1 MKIKYFLIIA
11 LCLFF
16 GGIASV
22 QATVS
27 SSSTNSGYEP
37 VIYDSSID
45 FEAVLNSQ
53 GKVEAKW
60 SKYNKSDDFTFYKLV
75 RSSSVSNPVYPDNG
89 YIFYSSDINNLSYL
103 DPNVSLG
110 TNYYRICQIAQTK
123 RYCSQKVVAI
133 TKTSSTNSQGAPS
146 EIKLNG
152 SVSDNAINL
161 SWAISNDDLSLKS
174 FKILWS
180 KNQNPT
186 YPLREFDNYHYL
198 TSGAMNHKISN
209 LANGKYFVRVCLYN
223 NGCTAYSNELSFEI
237 SSSNSIGC
245 DDIYSPVCGSD
256 KKTYSNSCYAKKN
269 GIVDYTIGECE
280 KIQPTTS
287 SELKVGSIT
296 IDKPLSEMNRDELI
310 RVLIQILLALINK

>member
-103 DPNVSLG
+103 DANVSLG

>member
-1 MKIKYFLIIA
+1 MKKKYFLIIVFG
-11 LCLFF
+11 LLFS
-16 GGIASV
+16 GILSV

-27 SSSTNSGYEP
+27 SSSDSGYEP
-37 VIYDSSID
+37 VIYDNTIE
-45 FEAVLNSQ
+45 FEAFLNSQ

-60 SKYNKSDDFTFYKLV
+60 SKYNKNDDFTFYKLV
-75 RSSSVSNPVYPDNG
+75 RSSFVSNPVYPDNG

-103 DPNVSLG
+103 DSNVSMG

-123 RYCSQKVVAI
+123 RYCSQKVVVI
-133 TKTSSTNSQGAPS
+133 TKTSSTNSQGALS

-237 SSSNSIGC
+237 NSSNSIVC

-256 KKTYSNSCYAKKN
+256 KKTYSNYCYAKKN

-287 SELKVGSIT
+287 SELKAGSIT

>member
-1 MKIKYFLIIA
+1 MKKKYFLIIVFG
-11 LCLFF
+11 LLFS
-16 GGIASV
+16 GILSV

-27 SSSTNSGYEP
+27 SSSDSGYEP
-37 VIYDSSID
+37 VIYDNTIE
-45 FEAVLNSQ
+45 FEAFLNSQ

-60 SKYNKSDDFTFYKLV
+60 SRYDKTTPFTFYKLV
-75 RSSSVSNPVYPDNG
+75 KSSSNSNPVYPDQS
-89 YIFYSSDINNLSYL
+89 YIFYSSNIDDLSYL
-103 DPNVSLG
+103 DTNVSLG

-123 RYCSQKVVAI
+123 RYCSQKVVVI
-133 TKTSSTNSQGAPS
+133 TKTSSTNSQGALS

-223 NGCTAYSNELSFEI
+223 NGCTAYSNQLSFEI
-237 SSSNSIGC
+237 NSSNSIVC

-256 KKTYSNSCYAKKN
+256 KKTYSNYCYAKKN

-287 SELKVGSIT
+287 SELKAGSIT